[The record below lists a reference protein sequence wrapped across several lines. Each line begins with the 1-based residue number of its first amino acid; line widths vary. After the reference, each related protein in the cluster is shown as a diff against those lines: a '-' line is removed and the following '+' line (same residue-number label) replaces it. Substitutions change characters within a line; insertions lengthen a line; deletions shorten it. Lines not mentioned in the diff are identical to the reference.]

1 MILPPPNIQ
10 IKCGGCGTSIDVH
23 HVLICSKG
31 GLITTHH
38 NKVSF
43 ELLYLAKLPFLSA
56 SVHNKTLI
64 HQFCSISD
72 RGILQGSDKLDTRG
86 EVIIWGLYGRHTDD
100 IINIKLGNDDADTY
114 RFEPMVML
122 LDWWEK

>member
-1 MILPPPNIQ
+1 M
-10 IKCGGCGTSIDVH
+10 
-23 HVLICSKG
+23 
-31 GLITTHH
+31 
-38 NKVSF
+38 SF

-64 HQFCSISD
+64 HQFRSISD
-72 RGILQGSDKLDTRG
+72 GGILQGSDKLDTRG

-114 RFEPMVML
+114 RFEPMLML
-122 LDWWEK
+122 LDLWEK